1 MASVE
6 ISARERLGNAPE
18 LMKLINFG
26 AMSQAISV
34 AAELGIADLLAGG
47 PRTVDELAESTS
59 THAPSLR
66 RLLRALTTVAFCSE
80 CDNDSFSLG
89 SAGSALRT
97 DSPNSLRSWTLL
109 WGKYQWP
116 MWTHLLHSVKT
127 GESARK
133 LATGADSFAYLE
145 NDPDVAAVF
154 NRAMAELTRLVSTEV
169 VRVFNFSAARR
180 IVDVGGGYG
189 TMLATILESYPD
201 LRGLLFDLPHAI
213 EGARTN
219 LTHAGLIDR
228 CELVAGDFF
237 KSIPRG
243 ADTYLL
249 KAVVHDWDDERSCKI
264 LRNCRTS
271 MPHDATLLL
280 IERIL
285 PRRFE
290 AGARYNSIAKV
301 DLSMLVEQGGRERS
315 EAEFRELLSNSGFA
329 IARIHSTEMDY
340 SIIECL
346 PL

>member
-1 MASVE
+1 MTLVVPLAAGTGLDTIARLYSEKLSENLGRPVLIENRPGANMVPPTQSV
-6 ISARERLGNAPE
+6 IAAPADGHT
-18 LMKLINFG
+18 LLVATPTQLSTNQTLYKKLQYSPEKN
-26 AMSQAISV
+26 
-34 AAELGIADLLAGG
+34 
-47 PRTVDELAESTS
+47 
-59 THAPSLR
+59 
-66 RLLRALTTVAFCSE
+66 LRAE
-80 CDNDSFSLG
+80 
-89 SAGSALRT
+89 
-97 DSPNSLRSWTLL
+97 
-109 WGKYQWP
+109 GKYQWP
-116 MWTHLLHSVKT
+116 MWTHIFHSVKT
-127 GESARK
+127 PARAPK
-133 LATGADSFAYLE
+133 LATGADSFAFLE
-145 NDPDVAAVF
+145 NDPEVAAVF

-201 LRGLLFDLPHAI
+201 LRGVLFDLQHAI
-213 EGARTN
+213 EGARIN

-249 KAVVHDWDDERSCKI
+249 KAVVHDWDDERGCKI

-271 MPHDATLLL
+271 MPHGATLLL

-285 PRRFE
+285 PRHFR
-290 AGARYNSIAKV
+290 AGARHNSIAKV

-315 EAEFRELLSNSGFA
+315 EAEFRELLNNSGFA